1 MCELCYCGDELK
13 KNYVFVP
20 IKKGVVIDN
29 ALGFA
34 PSREI
39 ICRMEY
45 EIWKPMMGRW
55 SSDC

>member
-45 EIWKPMMGRW
+45 EI
-55 SSDC
+55 